1 MYTQNKID
9 AVNTLE
15 NYAHNLQQKL
25 IEYVEANKPLS
36 VKNSGVLFE
45 KHAKVVRQ
53 LINED
58 KPERA
63 RAHVVEARLNSLVI
77 HVDVN
82 YKNGEFSVNYIKK
95 TIYTNYPNDKAQ
107 PITLDQY
114 QAAKQK
120 VLAINEQISK
130 LKSEAQELEYKM
142 YLR

>member
-15 NYAHNLQQKL
+15 NYTYNLQQKL
-25 IEYVEANKPLS
+25 IEYVENNKPLS
-36 VKNSGVLFE
+36 VKNNGELFE

-58 KPERA
+58 KPERV
-63 RAHVVEARLNSLVI
+63 RAHVVETRLNSLVI
-77 HVDVN
+77 HVDIN

-95 TIYTNYPNDKAQ
+95 TIYTNYPADKAQ
-107 PITLDQY
+107 PITLEQY
-114 QAAKQK
+114 QAAKQRIRE
-120 VLAINEQISK
+120 LNEQIET
-130 LKSEAQELEYKM
+130 LNREARELEYKM